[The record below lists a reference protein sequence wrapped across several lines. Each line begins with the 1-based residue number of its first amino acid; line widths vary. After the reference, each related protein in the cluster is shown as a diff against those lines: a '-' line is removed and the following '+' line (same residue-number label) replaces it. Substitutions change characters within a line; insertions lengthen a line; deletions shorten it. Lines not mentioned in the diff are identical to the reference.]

1 MIRPVILYFV
11 NAYSFFVVVT
21 VVSVGLLVV
30 SVVWMATTHSVA
42 PELLQQLGPI
52 SRVSQD
58 PRVEPHIPLNVST
71 VKAFKEIEVP
81 GWEYEFE
88 SKAHEERLK
97 HTLGILSLHN
107 GGTYRIEP
115 LTAPVDFISALEVAV
130 AEGVDGFEQFLVD
143 VGNGVSWRES
153 SYDEYETV
161 VLKLVPNATEEFLL
175 KGFWLGGMTAVP
187 MLGITFLA
195 FRQRRRLTNTKPEPL
210 EVG

>member
-1 MIRPVILYFV
+1 MIRPIILYFV

-21 VVSVGLLVV
+21 VVSVALLVV

-42 PELLQQLGPI
+42 SELLQQLGPI

-71 VKAFKEIEVP
+71 VKAFREIEVP

-88 SKAHEERLK
+88 SKTHEERLK
-97 HTLGILSLHN
+97 HTLGILSMHN

-130 AEGVDGFEQFLVD
+130 VEGTDGVEQLLVD

-153 SYDEYETV
+153 SYEEYETV
-161 VLKLVPNATEEFLL
+161 VLKLGRVCKPS
-175 KGFWLGGMTAVP
+175 GGV
-187 MLGITFLA
+187 
-195 FRQRRRLTNTKPEPL
+195 
-210 EVG
+210 